1 MYDFLDALITE
12 QTSPEEAYRKFDDLA
27 NKHTEALRKA
37 TKQVQEARLNHDD
50 NAVKKAVNDYEE
62 ALERYVPVLMAQAKI
77 YWDLENYT
85 QVEKIFKKSVEFCNE
100 HDVWKLN
107 VAHTLF
113 MQENKFKDATR
124 FYEPIVKKK
133 YDNVSIKQDTNIFF
147 HYYLAFFHN
156 LHFIVLLFLDFRRER
171 YSSRELVRQLYHD
184 FAKRGS

>member
-1 MYDFLDALITE
+1 MYDFLDALITQ

-62 ALERYVPVLMAQAKI
+62 ALDRYVPVLMAQAKI
-77 YWDLENYT
+77 YWDLENYI
-85 QVEKIFKKSVEFCNE
+85 QVEKIFRKSVEFCNE

-113 MQENKFKDATR
+113 MQENKFKEATG

-133 YDNVSIKQDTNIFF
+133 YDNVSTSNRETTCLF
-147 HYYLAFFHN
+147 HTI
-156 LHFIVLLFLDFRRER
+156 IVVL
-171 YSSRELVRQLYHD
+171 S
-184 FAKRGS
+184 